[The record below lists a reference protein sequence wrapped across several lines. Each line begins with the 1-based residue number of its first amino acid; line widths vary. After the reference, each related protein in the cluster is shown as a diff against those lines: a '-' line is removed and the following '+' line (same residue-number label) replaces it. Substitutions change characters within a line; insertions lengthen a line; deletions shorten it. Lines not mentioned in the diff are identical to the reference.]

1 MRSDWLAALAF
12 AFLFGAL
19 ATPHAQQPASPP
31 STGRGAAQQPGPP
44 PAPPTARVAAQAD
57 LTGYWVAQ
65 VTEDWRWRMMT
76 PPKGDFMGV
85 PLNAAGRKAGE
96 AWDLARDKASGDLCK
111 SFGAGGLM
119 RHPMRIQITW
129 ADDNTLKLDTDA
141 GRQTRLFHFDRSR
154 RADPQRSLQGH
165 SAAQWTRPV
174 PPAARGGGAGAVPT
188 GRATGPGAAPA
199 AAPEGRAGRAAAPP
213 APPPGGLKVVTTNLL
228 PGYLRKNGV
237 PYSENAV
244 VTEYYDRVAIFGND
258 YLQLVTVVTDPTY
271 LDRPFVVSNHF
282 KRELDG
288 SKWNPTPCAVDPPA
302 GTLRREPFVGQ

>member
-1 MRSDWLAALAF
+1 MRSDWLAALAL
-12 AFLFGAL
+12 ACLLGATG
-19 ATPHAQQPASPP
+19 TPRAQQPAQTPAP
-31 STGRGAAQQPGPP
+31 AQTPP
-44 PAPPTARVAAQAD
+44 PAAPPTGRSAAQAD

-85 PLNAAGRKAGE
+85 PLNAAGRKVGG

-111 SFGAGGLM
+111 AFGAAGLM

-129 ADDNTLKLDTDA
+129 SDDNTLKLDTDA
-141 GRQTRLFHFDRSR
+141 GRQTRLFHFDRAR
-154 RADPQRSLQGH
+154 RADAQRSLQGH

-174 PPAARGGGAGAVPT
+174 PPARGGGPGAVPT

-228 PGYLRKNGV
+228 AGYLRKNGV

-244 VTEYYDRVAIFGND
+244 VTEYYDRVSMFGSD

-282 KRELDG
+282 KREPDG